1 MFTAEDGSFV
11 DSSDVNSLKCYIVI
25 DQDIASNTELQ
36 MNYETDSKGQ
46 EYDNLIKSQNYEE
59 INLTVRRLDD
69 ELIAK
74 MPAIESNDTASGKTD
89 YAEFTVKYKVL
100 SDGKAEITGFS
111 GDGNHVTIDSKIDGH
126 EVVGIAASAFK
137 DCTTLE
143 SVLFWAEIKYIDDY
157 AFAGCTALTNISIP
171 SETTSI
177 GAHAFDGCTNLSDL
191 IIWGSPN
198 IGEYAFTG
206 CTSITS
212 VSIDSDTT
220 EIGAHAF
227 DGCSNLESVII
238 WGDDTLV
245 GKDAFANC
253 PKLKDRPIQD

>member
-1 MFTAEDGSFV
+1 MDIKHTIRISNNITKLQVIG
-11 DSSDVNSLKCYIVI
+11 DS
-25 DQDIASNTELQ
+25 
-36 MNYETDSKGQ
+36 
-46 EYDNLIKSQNYEE
+46 EYDNALQSTLISVELGDNCKELGPSCF
-59 INLTVRRLDD
+59 INCKNLEYV
-69 ELIAK
+69 K
-74 MPAIESNDTASGKTD
+74 MPKTCRVIG
-89 YAEFTVKYKVL
+89 E
-100 SDGKAEITGFS
+100 
-111 GDGNHVTIDSKIDGH
+111 
-126 EVVGIAASAFK
+126 
-137 DCTTLE
+137 
-143 SVLFWAEIKYIDDY
+143 Y
-157 AFAGCTALTNISIP
+157 AFYGCENLKYVTCIDKNDCYP
-171 SETTSI
+171 VFEY
-177 GAHAFDGCTNLSDL
+177 GAHAFDGCTNLSNL

-212 VSIDSDTT
+212 VSIDSDTK

>member
-1 MFTAEDGSFV
+1 
-11 DSSDVNSLKCYIVI
+11 
-25 DQDIASNTELQ
+25 

-46 EYDNLIKSQNYEE
+46 EYDNLIKNQNYEE

-89 YAEFTVKYKVL
+89 YAELTVKYKVL
-100 SDGKAEITGFS
+100 SSGKAEITGFS

-212 VSIDSDTT
+212 VSIDSDTK
-220 EIGAHAF
+220 EIGAHSF

-253 PKLKDRPIQD
+253 PKLKGRPIQD